1 MSTFKDL
8 LPLAAQV
15 RDATEE
21 GENTGKRVGDL
32 FVDIIQEIES
42 YVTDNDE
49 DKRDTK
55 NELIKRIQG
64 TSDASKAMTDPFKF
78 VDSFNSSTIGNFRA
92 WLDNL
97 HGTSSGLDNRGFYR
111 AILNDS
117 VIEIT
122 SSPINY
128 TTEQYIQVVRGRVS
142 VASTTGLLTFSYE
155 YNILERKYS
164 ATDGWSSWRVV
175 ASADKFEDLYA
186 KAIQIGS
193 FEVESLTDG
202 LGINFSNI
210 DGTQSDSFKIPAAT
224 TESAGVMSAEDKRE
238 LAENKAAI
246 DTEIER
252 AKTAEIDAIEQ
263 GRRAALI
270 DLYRTIGASYN
281 KSTDTFTLNTVAG
294 LSWTDMGTTFAYRD
308 LIYRLNLPR
317 VGQQISNLRVLAPM
331 PNILTGPSI
340 NIQGLNTFYGT
351 SIELFALCKLSST
364 TYDTYLNSV
373 RTDTAPVCT
382 YMYDTF
388 RECSRLKVVFPINLE
403 GCGTLKK
410 ESFARCV
417 ALEELRLLNL
427 PLSLNLGSSPLI
439 SKASILYIITNAAP
453 ASAITITLHADAYAR
468 LAEDVDIVAALE
480 AQPLITLVSA

>member
-64 TSDASKAMTDPFKF
+64 TSDASNAMTDPFKF

-175 ASADKFEDLYA
+175 ASADTLELLNN
-186 KAIQIGS
+186 AI
-193 FEVESLTDG
+193 T
-202 LGINFSNI
+202 
-210 DGTQSDSFKIPAAT
+210 AAET
-224 TESAGVMSAEDKRE
+224 
-238 LAENKAAI
+238 N
-246 DTEIER
+246 
-252 AKTAEIDAIEQ
+252 AIEQ

-270 DLYRTIGASYN
+270 DMYRLIGASYD

-331 PNILTGPSI
+331 PNIPTGPSI
-340 NIQGLNTFYGT
+340 KIQGLNTFYST
-351 SIELFALCKLSST
+351 SIELFALAKVSST

-388 RECSRLKVVFPINLE
+388 RGCSRLKVVFPINLE

-427 PLSLNLGSSPLI
+427 PLSLNLDSSPLI

>member
-64 TSDASKAMTDPFKF
+64 TSDASNAMTDPFKF
-78 VDSFNSSTIGNFRA
+78 VGSFNSSTIGNFRA

-175 ASADKFEDLYA
+175 ASADTLELLNN
-186 KAIQIGS
+186 AI
-193 FEVESLTDG
+193 T
-202 LGINFSNI
+202 
-210 DGTQSDSFKIPAAT
+210 AAET
-224 TESAGVMSAEDKRE
+224 
-238 LAENKAAI
+238 N
-246 DTEIER
+246 
-252 AKTAEIDAIEQ
+252 AIEQ

-270 DLYRTIGASYN
+270 DMYRLTGASYN
-281 KSTDTFTLNTVAG
+281 KSTDTFTFNTVAG

-308 LIYRLNLPR
+308 LIYRLDLPR
-317 VGQQISNLRVLAPM
+317 VGQQISNLRVLAPLAS
-331 PNILTGPSI
+331 ILTSPSI

-364 TYDTYLNSV
+364 GYDAYLNAV
-373 RTDTAPVCT
+373 RTDTSPVCT

-388 RECSRLKVVFPINLE
+388 RLCSKLKTVFPINLK
-403 GCGTLKK
+403 GCATLKK
-410 ESFARCV
+410 ESFAGCV

-427 PLSLNLGSSPLI
+427 PLSLNLADSPLI
-439 SKASILYIITNAAP
+439 SKTSILYIVTNAAP

-468 LAEDVDIVAALE
+468 LASDADIVAALE
-480 AQPLITLVSA
+480 GQPLITLVSA